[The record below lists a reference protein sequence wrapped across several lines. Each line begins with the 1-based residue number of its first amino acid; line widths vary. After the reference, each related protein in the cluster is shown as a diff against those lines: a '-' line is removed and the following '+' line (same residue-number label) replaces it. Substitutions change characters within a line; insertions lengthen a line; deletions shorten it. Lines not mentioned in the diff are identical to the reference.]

1 MARRWYHVDVDEL
14 EAGYKG
20 GEFVSDLCSRFKITA
35 GQLDAIR
42 NQFGIPSR
50 PRPTRMSDAPNED
63 EERHSAAS
71 LALSPWVES
80 RIKELRE
87 AKVLEEQRAEYEI
100 AQVRLF
106 RHHCSRV

>member
-20 GEFVSDLCSRFKITA
+20 GDFVSGLCERFDITA

-42 NQFGIPSR
+42 LKFGIPNR
-50 PRPTRMSDAPNED
+50 PRPTRFSDAPSED

-80 RIKELRE
+80 RIAELRE
-87 AKVLEEQRAEYEI
+87 AKVLAEQKAEYEI
-100 AQVRLF
+100 AQVRMF
-106 RHHCSRV
+106 RHHCSRI

>member
-14 EAGYKG
+14 EAAYKG
-20 GEFVSDLCSRFKITA
+20 GEFVSDICERFGIKVC
-35 GQLDAIR
+35 QLDAIR
-42 NQFGIPSR
+42 LKFAIPNR
-50 PRPTRMSDAPNED
+50 PRPTRFSDAPSED

-87 AKVLEEQRAEYEI
+87 AKVLEEQRAQYEI
-100 AQVRLF
+100 AQVRMY
-106 RHHCSRV
+106 RHHCSRI

>member
-1 MARRWYHVDVDEL
+1 MERRWYHVDVDEL
-14 EAGYKG
+14 EAAYNG
-20 GEFVSDLCSRFKITA
+20 GEFVSDICERFGIKVC
-35 GQLDAIR
+35 QLDAIR
-42 NQFGIPSR
+42 LKFGIPNR
-50 PRPTRMSDAPNED
+50 PRPTRFSDAPNED

-87 AKVLEEQRAEYEI
+87 AKVLAEQKAEYEI